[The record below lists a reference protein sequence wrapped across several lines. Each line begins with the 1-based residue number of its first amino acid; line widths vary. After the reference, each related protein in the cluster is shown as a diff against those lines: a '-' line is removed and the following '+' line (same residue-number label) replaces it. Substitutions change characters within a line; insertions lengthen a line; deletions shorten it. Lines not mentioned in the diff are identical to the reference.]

1 MYIYIYIYIYT
12 VPSISIGTV
21 KTKLLCWLW
30 SQDIC
35 KYDYKMNM
43 RQNYSMSNFIISRF
57 NTYMFYQI
65 KRTALLE
72 SIPLIDVSIHIGVFE
87 NKADIKYQKLL
98 ISCRSLAYNHS
109 SKSMTRFHPLKYFP
123 QPLMQPIPIVACFG
137 EFLPLLYSSAG
148 EIHFQSDLKLEIDLG
163 NLGLS
168 IYLPL

>member
-1 MYIYIYIYIYT
+1 MYSLLGMGTETRYL
-12 VPSISIGTV
+12 IG
-21 KTKLLCWLW
+21 LW

-72 SIPLIDVSIHIGVFE
+72 SIPLIDVSIHIGIFE
-87 NKADIKYQKLL
+87 HKADIKDQKLL

-109 SKSMTRFHPLKYFP
+109 SKSMT
-123 QPLMQPIPIVACFG
+123 PISSFEILSPAFNAANSNCCL
-137 EFLPLLYSSAG
+137 FLGVSAFTLLFSW
-148 EIHFQSDLKLEIDLG
+148 
-163 NLGLS
+163 
-168 IYLPL
+168 